1 MRVMSAGDGFRY
13 LLKTVAAGDGNR
25 DLGTPLT
32 RYYQEKGTPPGFW
45 LGTGVHG
52 LGDGTLH
59 PGDEVTETHLQLLLG
74 LGCDPV
80 TGEPLG
86 KAWPIYRT
94 SAERIDA
101 RIELLPDEMTIT
113 DRAEAIM
120 RIEQDEKTHERRR
133 AVAGFDYTFSVP
145 KSVSTLWA
153 VTDGATQA
161 AIVAAHHAAI
171 ADVIDLLERDVAM
184 TRIGADA
191 GDGSVA
197 QVEVRGVVATA
208 YDHYDSRASDPQLH
222 THVVIA
228 NKVQAVIDGKWRTLD
243 GRPMHA
249 AVVALSEHYNAVLAD
264 HLTRNLGVEWDM
276 RQRGNGRN
284 PHLEIVGVSEEL
296 MGEFS
301 SRSHHINAATDQLIA
316 DYETKHGRRPSS
328 ATILKLRAEATLS
341 TRPEKTVH
349 SLAELTTQWR
359 SRADHV
365 LGRNSALWADG
376 LIARG
381 SINTGNAS
389 HASIED
395 FTTDRLQSIGDQVVQ
410 VVGEKR
416 STWRRWN
423 LHAEASRH
431 LMDVR
436 FTSTTEREA
445 ILGLIVDAAEHGSVR
460 LTPPESALT
469 PEVFQRVDGSSVFRP
484 KHGAMFTSAA
494 LLGAEDRLLELAA
507 TTTAPTVTSASGTFA
522 SRTDLRKQHLPN
534 GQILSPD
541 QVTALEQIG
550 SSGRTVDLLLGPA
563 GTGKTTTLAALRASW
578 EEEHGAG
585 SVVGVAPSAAAAQI
599 LGDELGIRT
608 ENTAKW
614 LHAHTHNDWNLR
626 PGQLMIVDEASL
638 AGTLIL
644 HALAEH
650 ASEVGAKLLL
660 VGDWAQLS
668 AVESGGAF
676 GLLARTIDAVPELSE
691 VRRFHAEWE
700 KTASL
705 ALRTGD
711 TAVIDTYQQ
720 HDRVHGGD
728 LENMLDAA
736 YTAWR
741 DDLIAGKKTVM
752 IAETIDTVTAL
763 NERARLDRIISGQVI
778 PTGAVV
784 LHDGTEASPGDLVIS
799 RKNDRR
805 LNAGTSWVKNN
816 DRWVIVGTDANG
828 AVTVRRNDKHGGA
841 PIDLPASYVAEN
853 LELGYA
859 VTAHRAQGSTVDTAH
874 AVVHSTQMT
883 RETFYVAMTR
893 GRESNTAY
901 VATDQ
906 AHLEAHHHTPDN
918 EVSAVD
924 VLAGVLK
931 HMGAEPSAHEM
942 ITTEQNRWE
951 GIGQLAAE
959 YDTLATTAQHD
970 RWVAVLKGSGLTS
983 EQTEAVIASASFG
996 PLTMELRRADVN
1008 NHNLETLLPRL
1019 VAARTVEDSE
1029 DIGAVLR
1036 HRLRQVAAKRVGS
1049 TGGRPPRLI
1058 VGLIPEARGP
1068 MTSGMRKALDDRAAL
1083 IKTRAATL
1091 ALTALRSNEPWT
1103 KALGTPPAD
1112 GRRRTQWFA
1121 HVQVIAAY
1129 RDRYDITGAAPLG
1142 RDETQASQATSAER
1156 SDVQQSDAQNARI
1169 ALQRAQMFG
1178 SAGSAASSRLPTPAA
1193 DRSAPSF

>member
-1 MRVMSAGDGFRY
+1 VTVSMRVMSAGDGFRY

-45 LGTGVHG
+45 LGTGVNG
-52 LGDGTLH
+52 LGGGSLD

-86 KAWPIYRT
+86 KAWPTYRT
-94 SAERIDA
+94 TSERIDA
-101 RIELLPDEMTIT
+101 RIEQLPSGMTIPN
-113 DRAEAIM
+113 RAEAILQ
-120 RIEQDEKTHERRR
+120 IEQDEKTQERRR

-153 VTDGATQA
+153 VADGATQA
-161 AIVAAHHAAI
+161 RIVAAHHAAI
-171 ADVIDLLERDVAM
+171 AEVIDLMERDVAM

-264 HLTRNLGVEWDM
+264 HLARDLGVEWEM

-284 PHLEIVGVSEEL
+284 PHLEIVGVTEEL

-301 SRSHHINAATDQLIA
+301 SRSHHINIATDQLIT
-316 DYETKHGRRPSS
+316 DYLEKHGRRPSP
-328 ATILKLRAEATLS
+328 AIILKLRAEATLS
-341 TRPEKTVH
+341 TRPDKTVH
-349 SLAELTTQWR
+349 SLAELTTEWR
-359 SRADHV
+359 TRADRV
-365 LGRNSALWADG
+365 LGGNSVLWADG

-381 SINTGNAS
+381 SIRDPAS
-389 HASIED
+389 HLSVEN
-395 FTTDRLQSIGDQVVQ
+395 FTLDRLQSIGTEVVR

-423 LHAEASRH
+423 LHAETSRQ

-436 FTSTTEREA
+436 FTSTADREA
-445 ILGLIVDAAEHGSVR
+445 ILGVIVDAAEQQSIR
-460 LTPPESALT
+460 LTPPKNAFT
-469 PEVFQRVDGSSVFRP
+469 PEVLQRPDGSSVFRP
-484 KHGAMFTSAA
+484 KHGTVFTSAA
-494 LLGAEDRLLELAA
+494 LVTAEDRLLELASSA
-507 TTTAPTVTSASGTFA
+507 TAPTVGSTSAPRPA
-522 SRTDLRKQHLPN
+522 QKHHPN
-534 GQILSPD
+534 GRSLSAD
-541 QVTALEQIG
+541 QATALQQIQ
-550 SSGRTVDLLLGPA
+550 SSGRTVDILLGPA

-578 EEEHGAG
+578 EREYGAG
-585 SVVGVAPSAAAAQI
+585 SVIGVAPSAAAAQI

-614 LHAHTHNDWNLR
+614 IHAHAHNDWNMK

-638 AGTLIL
+638 AGTLTL
-644 HALAEH
+644 NTLAEH
-650 ASEVGAKLLL
+650 AAQTNAKLLL

-676 GLLARTIDAVPELSE
+676 GLLARTIDNVPELSE

-711 TAVIDTYQQ
+711 TAVIATYE
-720 HDRVHGGD
+720 HNDRVRGGD
-728 LENMLDAA
+728 LDEMLDAA

-741 DDLIAGKKTVM
+741 NDLAAGKKTVM
-752 IAETIDTVTAL
+752 IAETVDTVTAL
-763 NERARLDRIISGQVI
+763 NERARLDRIISGQVN
-778 PTGAVV
+778 PTGAVA
-784 LHDGTEASPGDLVIS
+784 LHDGTEASSGDLVIS

-805 LNAGTSWVKNN
+805 LNAGKSWVKNN
-816 DRWVIVGTDANG
+816 DRWIITATNANG
-828 AVTVRRNDKHGGA
+828 TVTARRAGQHGGA

-874 AVVHSTQMT
+874 AVVHSNQVT

-893 GRESNTAY
+893 GRESNIAY

-906 AHLEAHHHTPDN
+906 AHLESHHHTPDA
-918 EVSAVD
+918 EVTAGH

-931 HMGAEPSAHEM
+931 HIGAEPSAHEM
-942 ITTEQNRWE
+942 IAIEQSRWE

-959 YDTLATTAQHD
+959 YDTVATTAQHD
-970 RWVAVLKGSGLTS
+970 RWVALLRRSGLSSAQTDAVLAS
-983 EQTEAVIASASFG
+983 ESFG
-996 PLTMELRRADVN
+996 PLTMELRRADAYN
-1008 NHNLETLLPRL
+1008 YSPETLLPRL
-1019 VAARTVEDSE
+1019 VAARSLEDSA

-1036 HRLRQVAAKRVGS
+1036 YRVRHATAERTGS
-1049 TGGRPPRLI
+1049 TGRRAPHLV

-1068 MTSGMRKALDDRAAL
+1068 MSVEMRQALDERATL
-1083 IKTRAATL
+1083 IRTRTATL
-1091 ALTALRSNEPWT
+1091 AMTALRSNTPWT
-1103 KALGTPPAD
+1103 KSLGISPDDA
-1112 GRRRTQWFA
+1112 RRRTAWFA
-1121 HVQVIAAY
+1121 QVQVIAAY
-1129 RDRYDITGAAPLG
+1129 RDRYTITDSAPLG
-1142 RDETQASQATSAER
+1142 RDETAASGASAER
-1156 SDVQQSDAQNARI
+1156 SEVHRSDARQARI
-1169 ALQRAQMFG
+1169 ALARARKLGAEDPAQF
-1178 SAGSAASSRLPTPAA
+1178 AGPTVAVPNRAAPRL
-1193 DRSAPSF
+1193 